1 VASAEPPHTSRV
13 TFQRATS
20 EEQRPA
26 AAVST
31 APPRP
36 SAEPAAARIG
46 RISYASA
53 EAAWPSGAAP
63 LARWLRSN
71 ADVLGDLLATKLE
84 ATSDEVP
91 GGVAASVFADQTGHR
106 TLAVLELGASS
117 EEMLGTLLTRLST
130 VQAGTAVWI
139 CGAPRDE
146 HLSAVSWLN
155 HSVAARFFVA
165 RIRAARIDTSEPAPI
180 LELVLR
186 PPRGA
191 SPAPAAGGS
200 DGERTRRAGD
210 HAESVLERPTG

>member
-1 VASAEPPHTSRV
+1 M

-26 AAVST
+26 AAVSA

-36 SAEPAAARIG
+36 PEPAAARIG

-53 EAAWPSGAAP
+53 ETAWPSGAAP

-91 GGVAASVFADQTGHR
+91 GGVAASVFVDGTGHR

-165 RIRAARIDTSEPAPI
+165 RIRAARIDASEPAPI
-180 LELVLR
+180 LELMLR
-186 PPRGA
+186 PPRNSGT
-191 SPAPAAGGS
+191 APAASGS
-200 DGERTRRAGD
+200 DGHPTRRAGD
-210 HAESVLERPTG
+210 HAESVLERPSG

>member
-1 VASAEPPHTSRV
+1 MT
-13 TFQRATS
+13 
-20 EEQRPA
+20 
-26 AAVST
+26 T
-31 APPRP
+31 APARP
-36 SAEPAAARIG
+36 SPEPAAARIG

-53 EAAWPSGAAP
+53 ETAWPSGAAP

-71 ADVLGDLLATKLE
+71 PDVLGDLLGTKLE
-84 ATSDEVP
+84 ATADEVP
-91 GGVAASVFADQTGHR
+91 GGVAASVFVDGAGHR

-139 CGAPRDE
+139 SGSPRDE

-165 RIRAARIDTSEPAPI
+165 RIRAARIDASEPAPI

-186 PPRGA
+186 PPRG
-191 SPAPAAGGS
+191 SGTPPAAAAS
-200 DGERTRRAGD
+200 DGDRTRRAGD

>member
-1 VASAEPPHTSRV
+1 M

-26 AAVST
+26 AAVS
-31 APPRP
+31 AAQPRP
-36 SAEPAAARIG
+36 SPEPAAARIG
-46 RISYASA
+46 RISYAPA

-71 ADVLGDLLATKLE
+71 ADVLGDLLGTRLE

-91 GGVAASVFADQTGHR
+91 GGVAGSVFVDQAGNR

-130 VQAGTAVWI
+130 VQAATAVWI
-139 CGAPRDE
+139 CGTPRDE

-165 RIRAARIDTSEPAPI
+165 RIRAARIDASEPAPI
-180 LELVLR
+180 LELALR
-186 PPRGA
+186 PPRGSGA
-191 SPAPAAGGS
+191 GAAATAS
-200 DGERTRRAGD
+200 DGERTRRAAD